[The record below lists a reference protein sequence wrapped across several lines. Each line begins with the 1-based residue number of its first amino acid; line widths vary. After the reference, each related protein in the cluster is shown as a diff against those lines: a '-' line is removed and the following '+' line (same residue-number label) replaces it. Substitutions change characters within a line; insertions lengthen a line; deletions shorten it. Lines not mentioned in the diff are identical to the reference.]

1 MSGANSGSASDDN
14 TNFMQFMSLGSQ
26 DFLAARV
33 SGCENDIAPA
43 SETKEVQE
51 LKKNQTCGWWFGTS
65 ILFSHILGIIIPID

>member
-51 LKKNQTCGWWFGTS
+51 LKKKTKHVVGGLEHQFY
-65 ILFSHILGIIIPID
+65 FPIYWE